1 MREKYFWLG
10 IGILFLSEALF
21 SPALAIIFDPQDKTK
36 TFSEIL
42 MLRGQVEGKG
52 ELKVNGRAIKVG
64 EDGTFTCGLV
74 LNPGKNLVEVR
85 REEQGQKLRV
95 LKLVSF
101 PDIEEL
107 YDGKKHWAR
116 GQIVYL
122 ATLGIIEGEPDG
134 NFYPGRAI
142 SRGEF
147 ATWVARAKK
156 LPLPSLTEDVFF
168 DVPKEHWR
176 APYIKAVVEAGLMV
190 PFSKDI
196 FGIDEPISRREA
208 AEVAIKT
215 EGLGI
220 VKKIVPLFK
229 DVPKEEK
236 GAEPIYTAWERGLV
250 IGVSKDIPVYD
261 PARAL
266 TRAEA
271 ATLISR
277 FSSAQASIQFLSDF
291 EVGYTSERLCGVNV
305 SPEILSFSIYPL
317 EVSLRKTTTL
327 KLRAQVASREGFSP
341 LARVKVDLTPL
352 GGLPDAEMFDDGTR
366 GDETARDL
374 IYSLNVSYTPQ
385 ETGEKRLRVVATD
398 KLGWEGEKEASF
410 LVVE

>member
-64 EDGTFTCGLV
+64 EDGTFACGLV

-250 IGVSKDIPVYD
+250 IG
-261 PARAL
+261 
-266 TRAEA
+266 
-271 ATLISR
+271 ISR
-277 FSSAQASIQFLSDF
+277 MFRFTIQ
-291 EVGYTSERLCGVNV
+291 
-305 SPEILSFSIYPL
+305 
-317 EVSLRKTTTL
+317 
-327 KLRAQVASREGFSP
+327 REP
-341 LARVKVDLTPL
+341 
-352 GGLPDAEMFDDGTR
+352 
-366 GDETARDL
+366 
-374 IYSLNVSYTPQ
+374 
-385 ETGEKRLRVVATD
+385 
-398 KLGWEGEKEASF
+398 
-410 LVVE
+410 